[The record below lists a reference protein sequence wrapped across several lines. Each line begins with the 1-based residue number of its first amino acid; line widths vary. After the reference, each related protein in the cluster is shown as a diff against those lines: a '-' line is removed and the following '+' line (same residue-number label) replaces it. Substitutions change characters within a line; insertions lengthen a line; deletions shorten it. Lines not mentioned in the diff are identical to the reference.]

1 MPPRRSVTLGVPDS
15 VHAAAAVLVNVIS
28 ANWWPLAP
36 DPLRTSTRRPF
47 VVQAGPERDELAA
60 VGGRVGV
67 SVLVRAGVGDAGV
80 AEVSGVDGVAAVA
93 DWAVADWA
101 VADWAGLAAVLVG
114 APALFGLD
122 EVHATVST
130 SGASRTPTRT
140 DVRVIN

>member
-101 VADWAGLAAVLVG
+101 GLAAVLVG